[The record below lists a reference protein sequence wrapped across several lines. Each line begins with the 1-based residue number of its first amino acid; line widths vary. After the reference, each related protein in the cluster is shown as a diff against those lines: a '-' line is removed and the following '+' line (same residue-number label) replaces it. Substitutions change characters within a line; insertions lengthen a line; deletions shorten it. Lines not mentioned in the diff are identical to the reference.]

1 MSETKRPPALT
12 RRGFLKTTGAAA
24 GVAAAAGA
32 GGALPQ
38 LAPAQASASTV
49 TAEGEHTVYT
59 SCRGNCGSKCPT
71 QVVVREGKVVR
82 VSAAELPGDD
92 APRRRF
98 CVKGYTQPAHLRS

>member
-49 TAEGEHTVYT
+49 TA
-59 SCRGNCGSKCPT
+59 
-71 QVVVREGKVVR
+71 
-82 VSAAELPGDD
+82 
-92 APRRRF
+92 
-98 CVKGYTQPAHLRS
+98 